1 MEESQKY
8 RDAFLEQL
16 KTDMAEE
23 GGAAFFAESRKK
35 QIVNVV
41 DMIDSLDL
49 FQDLK
54 ARYFSTMR
62 RSVLRV

>member
-16 KTDMAEE
+16 KTDMEEE
-23 GGAAFFAESRKK
+23 GGTAFFAESRKK

>member
-16 KTDMAEE
+16 KTDMEEE
-23 GGAAFFAESRKK
+23 GGAAFLAESRKK

>member
-16 KTDMAEE
+16 KTDMEEE

-35 QIVNVV
+35 QIVPA
-41 DMIDSLDL
+41 LAL
-49 FQDLK
+49 LWG
-54 ARYFSTMR
+54 
-62 RSVLRV
+62 

>member
-8 RDAFLEQL
+8 RDSFLEQL
-16 KTDMAEE
+16 KTDMEEE
-23 GGAAFFAESRKK
+23 GGAAFFAEWRKK
-35 QIVNVV
+35 QIVNGV

-49 FQDLK
+49 FTDLK

-62 RSVLRV
+62 RSVLRI